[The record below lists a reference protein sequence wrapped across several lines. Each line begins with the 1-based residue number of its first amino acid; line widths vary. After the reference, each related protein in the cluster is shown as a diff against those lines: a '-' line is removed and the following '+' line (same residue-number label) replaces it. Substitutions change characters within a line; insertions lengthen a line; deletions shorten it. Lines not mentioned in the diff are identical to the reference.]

1 MVALFLLR
9 HCLLDKT
16 QANWHNPPHGD
27 FAPNRT
33 YHHVSQGEYSIMP
46 QSVNPQQSIHDAL
59 LSTSPT
65 PAPTTPMPIPIRV
78 AFQGERGAFGDEA
91 VRDYFGKQA
100 RGEETGL
107 NAQDAQDAQDTQP
120 VPYRSF
126 ADVFRAV
133 ASGEVEYGLVP
144 VENSQAG
151 SINDVYD
158 LLRQHDLFVVGE
170 IGHPVNHC
178 LLCLPGQQIKDI
190 KRVISH
196 PQALAQSD
204 IYLRDLGVEIVATYD
219 TAGSAKMIREENLQ
233 GVAAVAGAGAAE
245 IYELEILAH
254 DIQTIKGNY
263 TRFIVL
269 SREPAPRVDGAAKTM
284 LVMATAHQPG
294 SLHKCLGVLADQNI
308 NVLKLESRPSRQR
321 IWEYVFYLDFE
332 GHRDDPPVRTALAD
346 LASFT
351 TFCKVLGSFAKN
363 T

>member
-1 MVALFLLR
+1 
-9 HCLLDKT
+9 
-16 QANWHNPPHGD
+16 
-27 FAPNRT
+27 
-33 YHHVSQGEYSIMP
+33 MP
-46 QSVNPQQSIHDAL
+46 QSVNPHQPQQVAHNG
-59 LSTSPT
+59 LSPTPLSPT
-65 PAPTTPMPIPIRV
+65 PAALRV

-91 VRDYFGKQA
+91 VGVYFGKQLH
-100 RGEETGL
+100 GEEIGL
-107 NAQDAQDAQDTQP
+107 RPQS
-120 VPYRSF
+120 VPYRAF

-158 LLRQHDLFVVGE
+158 LLRQHDLFVAGE
-170 IGHPVNHC
+170 IGYPVNHC
-178 LLCLPGQQIKDI
+178 LLCLPGQQISDI

-204 IYLRDLGVEIVATYD
+204 VYLRELGVEIVATYD

-233 GVAAVAGAGAAE
+233 GVAAVASAGAAE
-245 IYELEILAH
+245 LYELEILAH
-254 DIQTIKGNY
+254 GIQTIKDNY

-269 SREPAPRVDGAAKTM
+269 SREPAPRVQGGAKTM

-294 SLHKCLGVLADQNI
+294 SLHKCLGVLAAQNI

-332 GHRDDPPVRTALAD
+332 GHRDDQPVRTALAD
-346 LASFT
+346 LASHT